1 MKDNKKI
8 NDGCL
13 KIFQFLK
20 LLYED
25 KADYNSV
32 VEIFKDKNNEQ
43 SINSIQVNLN
53 KYINTLRVFGVKIA
67 KENHKYKL
75 LSSLYSIDFSF
86 DDLKALSLLTS
97 SLDKLPDIEISQ
109 NTTDFLEQ
117 LAMRMNNED
126 RKIFNTLTKSFEND
140 FSFYY
145 SDLRE
150 QIKVC
155 EQVCKDEYI
164 TKILYKKG
172 NEQLECKCI
181 PKEIIYDSKNAYL
194 KVCEYKGK
202 QPIEIPI
209 NNILNLIVSPQKA
222 AMVEMNTTVVYKLKN
237 RLAKSYKIKD
247 NEQTDG
253 RNENGELIVINKNED
268 PDKLLPRLL
277 RYSYDC
283 EIITP
288 KSLREKMKCL
298 INEALSMY
306 EKED

>member
-1 MKDNKKI
+1 MKFSIED
-8 NDGCL
+8 L
-13 KIFQFLK
+13 KSISILTSTLQNFPDADLNENISQFIQSLQWRMTN
-20 LLYED
+20 ED
-25 KADYNSV
+25 KN
-32 VEIFKDKNNEQ
+32 K
-43 SINSIQVNLN
+43 LN
-53 KYINTLRVFGVKIA
+53 AF
-67 KENHKYKL
+67 
-75 LSSLYSIDFSF
+75 
-86 DDLKALSLLTS
+86 
-97 SLDKLPDIEISQ
+97 Q
-109 NTTDFLEQ
+109 NAQTQ
-117 LAMRMNNED
+117 
-126 RKIFNTLTKSFEND
+126 D

-145 SDLRE
+145 ADVRE
-150 QIKVC
+150 QIKQC
-155 EQVCKDEYI
+155 EQVCKENFVINLTYQ
-164 TKILYKKG
+164 KKQK
-172 NEQLECKCI
+172 EIICKCI
-181 PKEIIYDSKNAYL
+181 PKEVIYDSKNAYL

-209 NNILNLIVSPQKA
+209 SNILNLIVSPQKA

>member
-1 MKDNKKI
+1 M
-8 NDGCL
+8 
-13 KIFQFLK
+13 
-20 LLYED
+20 
-25 KADYNSV
+25 
-32 VEIFKDKNNEQ
+32 
-43 SINSIQVNLN
+43 
-53 KYINTLRVFGVKIA
+53 
-67 KENHKYKL
+67 
-75 LSSLYSIDFSF
+75 
-86 DDLKALSLLTS
+86 
-97 SLDKLPDIEISQ
+97 
-109 NTTDFLEQ
+109 
-117 LAMRMNNED
+117 
-126 RKIFNTLTKSFEND
+126 
-140 FSFYY
+140 
-145 SDLRE
+145 
-150 QIKVC
+150 
-155 EQVCKDEYI
+155 
-164 TKILYKKG
+164 
-172 NEQLECKCI
+172 
-181 PKEIIYDSKNAYL
+181 